1 MVTIIV
7 LTDIWSFKRHLYRK
21 QILIEVICRCIIE
34 FVTSPC
40 GEVQR
45 ILSTITES
53 SKSTPVH
60 GDCKFIA
67 NRGFGK
73 G

>member
-1 MVTIIV
+1 MVAIIV
-7 LTDIWSFKRHLYRK
+7 LTDIWFFKRHLYRK
-21 QILIEVICRCIIE
+21 QILIEVICRCLIE
-34 FVTSPC
+34 FVTSPDK
-40 GEVQR
+40 VQR

-53 SKSTPVH
+53 SKSTSVR

-67 NRGFGK
+67 DRGFGK

>member
-1 MVTIIV
+1 MVAIIV
-7 LTDIWSFKRHLYRK
+7 LTDIWFFKRHLYRK
-21 QILIEVICRCIIE
+21 QILIEFICRCLIE

-40 GEVQR
+40 KAQR
-45 ILSTITES
+45 ILRTITES

>member
-1 MVTIIV
+1 MVAIIV
-7 LTDIWSFKRHLYRK
+7 LTDIWFFKRHLYRK
-21 QILIEVICRCIIE
+21 QILIEVICRCLIE
-34 FVTSPC
+34 FVTSP
-40 GEVQR
+40 GKVQR

-53 SKSTPVH
+53 SKSTPVR

-67 NRGFGK
+67 DRGFGK